1 VGAVNPVL
9 LALLSA
15 ALFGASAPA
24 GKAVIASFSPFQL
37 AGLLYLGAAL
47 GALPVVLKQHKGKR
61 FGVPQS
67 ARAKLLG
74 ALICGGCAAP
84 AYMFSLTLAPAST
97 VAMYLCLESP
107 FTALLAALF
116 FKEHIGKL
124 GLLGVLGTTAAA
136 ALLSSGQGAAGFF
149 AALAAAAACLLWSLD
164 NNLTA
169 IMDGITPVEFTFW
182 KGLVAGSVNF
192 ALGCLVQ
199 PLTASGAALFGAI
212 TTGVLCYGLSI
223 TFYIAAAQKLGAMR
237 SQSIFSSAPFWGV
250 GIAAVFLGERLTGIQ
265 LAAAGILIAS
275 IFALLRDQHSHSH
288 VHDAVSHV
296 HEHSHDDG
304 HHNHVHEGEPTS
316 LRHSHMHEHE
326 VMEHSHPHLPDL
338 HHRHSH

>member
-1 VGAVNPVL
+1 MNPIL

-47 GALPVVLKQHKGKR
+47 GSLPIVINQHKGKP
-61 FGVPQS
+61 FGVPKS

-84 AYMFSLTLAPAST
+84 AYMYSLTLAPAST
-97 VAMYLCLESP
+97 VSMYLCLESP

-124 GLLGVLGTTAAA
+124 GILGVLGTTAAA
-136 ALLSSGQGAAGFF
+136 VLLSSGEGTAGLLAGA
-149 AALAAAAACLLWSLD
+149 AAAAACLLWSLD

-169 IMDGITPVEFTFW
+169 VMDGITPVEFTFW

-192 ALGCLVQ
+192 LMGCLVQ
-199 PLTASGAALFGAI
+199 PLHAAAPALIGAI
-212 TTGVLCYGLSI
+212 TIGALCYGLSI
-223 TFYIAAAQKLGAMR
+223 TCYIAAAQKLGAMR
-237 SQSIFSSAPFWGV
+237 SQIIFASAPFWGV
-250 GIAAVFLGERLTGIQ
+250 GISALALGERLTGVQFI
-265 LAAAGILIAS
+265 AAGILVAS
-275 IFALLRDQHSHSH
+275 ISVLLRDR
-288 VHDAVSHV
+288 
-296 HEHSHDDG
+296 HEHHHAHEAMSHMHEHRHDDG
-304 HHNHVHEGEPTS
+304 HHNHLHEGELSS
-316 LRHSHMHEHE
+316 LEHSHWHEHE
-326 VMEHSHPHLPDL
+326 PMEHCHPHLPDL

>member
-1 VGAVNPVL
+1 MNPVL

-24 GKAVIASFSPFQL
+24 GKAVIGSFTPFQL

-47 GALPVVLKQHKGKR
+47 GSLPVVVRQHRGKP
-61 FGVPQS
+61 FSVPKS
-67 ARAKLLG
+67 ARSKLLG
-74 ALICGGCAAP
+74 ALICGGMAAP

-97 VAMYLCLESP
+97 VSMYLCLESP

-124 GLLGVLGTTAAA
+124 GILGVLGTTAAA
-136 ALLSSGQGAAGFF
+136 ILLSAGQGAAGLF

-169 IMDGITPVEFTFW
+169 VMDGITPVEFTFW
-182 KGLVAGSVNF
+182 KGLAAGSINF
-192 ALGCLVQ
+192 AMGCLVQ
-199 PLTASGAALFGAI
+199 PLHASAQALLCAIAIGA
-212 TTGVLCYGLSI
+212 LCYGLSI
-223 TFYIAAAQKLGAMR
+223 TCYIAAAQRLGAMR
-237 SQSIFSSAPFWGV
+237 SQIIFASAPFWGV
-250 GIAAVFLGERLTGIQ
+250 GIAAIALGERLTGTQIV
-265 LAAAGILIAS
+265 AGGILVAS
-275 IFALLRDQHSHSH
+275 IIVLLRDKHDHAHKHEAMSHT
-288 VHDAVSHV
+288 

-304 HHNHVHEGEPTS
+304 HHNHVHEGESPS
-316 LRHSHMHEHE
+316 LRHSHWHQHESI
-326 VMEHSHPHLPDL
+326 EHSHPHLPDL

>member
-1 VGAVNPVL
+1 MNPIL

-47 GALPVVLKQHKGKR
+47 GSLPFVLKLHKGKP
-61 FGVPQS
+61 FGVPKS
-67 ARAKLLG
+67 ARGKLLG
-74 ALICGGCAAP
+74 ALVCGGCAAP

-97 VAMYLCLESP
+97 VSMYLCLESP
-107 FTALLAALF
+107 FTALIAALF

-124 GLLGVLGTTAAA
+124 GILGVLGTTVAAV
-136 ALLSSGQGAAGFF
+136 LLSSGQGMAGLF
-149 AALAAAAACLLWSLD
+149 AALAAATACLLWSLD

-169 IMDGITPVEFTFW
+169 LMDGITPIEFTFW
-182 KGLVAGSVNF
+182 KGLVAGSINF
-192 ALGCLVQ
+192 VMGCLAE
-199 PLTASGAALFGAI
+199 PFHASIQMLGSAIAIGA
-212 TTGVLCYGLSI
+212 LCYGLSI
-223 TFYIAAAQKLGAMR
+223 TCYIAAAQKLGAMR

-250 GIAAVFLGERLTGIQ
+250 GIAAIALGEKLSGIQ

-275 IFALLRDQHSHSH
+275 IIVLLRDQHSHAHRHEAMSH
-288 VHDAVSHV
+288 T

-304 HHNHVHEGEPTS
+304 HHNHSHEGEPSS
-316 LRHSHMHEHE
+316 LRHSHWHEHE
-326 VMEHSHPHLPDL
+326 ALEHSHPHLPDL
-338 HHRHSH
+338 HHRHTH